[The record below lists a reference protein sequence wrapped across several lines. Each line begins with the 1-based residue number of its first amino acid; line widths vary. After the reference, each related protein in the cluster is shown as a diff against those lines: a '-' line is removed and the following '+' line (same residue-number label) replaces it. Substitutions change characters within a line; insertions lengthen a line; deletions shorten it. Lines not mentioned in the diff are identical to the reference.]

1 MRGRARLIRNVQ
13 LPRVAAEGIEAAR
26 TAYQKFAYLWPTN
39 RQSVACP
46 AAGVKLSVS
55 RPSIATY
62 KKRA

>member
-1 MRGRARLIRNVQ
+1 MIRKVVG
-13 LPRVAAEGIEAAR
+13 PRVRAEGIEAAR
-26 TAYQKFAYLWPTN
+26 SGLSEIRLLVAYQCRHNVVVSRA
-39 RQSVACP
+39 R